1 MRVRR
6 LILVLAAV
14 TTMPLL
20 AQTPQRPDAARPEFR
35 TGTDLVEVDVIA
47 RDKNGLFVSDLAL
60 EDFEL
65 QEDGKPYA
73 VQQVYVRLAVPA
85 GSRSGL
91 PGAALSPGTGS
102 APNTGRPNLFVVVFD
117 DAHMS
122 LAGFKRAQAAALTL
136 FQSQLRDGDIGGV
149 VSNGR
154 MANGRLTSDRAELI
168 KAVKDAKPSGKTL
181 SDRMDEQLWP
191 RLAEIEAVRI
201 IVNNDQEMFDI
212 VTRRACDED
221 RAACN
226 GPAGDDVV
234 RGTIQAKAVQ
244 FSNNVRVEA
253 TKTLAMLQSVL
264 TGLARLEGPK
274 SVLLMSE
281 GFISEETWPDVR
293 DTVSNAARSGTRIYA
308 LDARGSG
315 RGLTSIESV
324 APSDT
329 ITRMYEQMDS
339 AADSINSLAVDT
351 AGFVVRNQNQ
361 FDRAIAQIAD
371 DAANYYVLGYLP
383 PSPADGK
390 FHRIRVSVK
399 RPGISIRSR
408 RGYTATPRPGT
419 VATMPPAVSGV
430 EPGSPPSVGSAST
443 SGVAAATA
451 DIAPASDPDVVSGFN
466 RTQTTSSESDTS
478 SVRLKPD
485 TTYTSATSTASPST
499 IRVRPDASKHIDLLL
514 PDPSADRAAAAG
526 WEAYQRG
533 DVETAR
539 ASLRV
544 AAASPVAEAWVHYA
558 LGQSEYALG
567 EYAPA
572 VRAWERVRAQAR
584 TFEPVYFD
592 LVDGYLQLKQH
603 DKAILLL
610 REGAS
615 NWPKDPDIFNALG
628 VVQTTRGA
636 VPDAIASFK
645 EAVRV
650 APGEAVSYFNLGRA
664 FELRYFRTRR
674 YNRQTQR
681 WIADE
686 RDRTA
691 ATEQYERYLAF
702 GGPYADAARE
712 GITRLK
718 WAATGQ

>member
-1 MRVRR
+1 MTVQR
-6 LILVLAAV
+6 LILGLAAV
-14 TTMPLL
+14 WTMPLL
-20 AQTPQRPDAARPEFR
+20 AQTPQRPDAAPPVFR

-47 RDKNGLFVSDLAL
+47 RDKNGFFVNDLAL

-65 QEDGKPYA
+65 QEDGKPYPM
-73 VQQVYVRLAVPA
+73 QQVYVRLAVPA
-85 GSRSGL
+85 GSRHGL
-91 PGAALSPGTGS
+91 PGAAPSPGTGA
-102 APNTGRPNLFVVVFD
+102 APNAGRPNLFVVVFD

-122 LAGFKRAQAAALTL
+122 LAGFKRTQAAALTL

-168 KAVKDAKPSGKTL
+168 KAVKDAKPSSTTL
-181 SDRMDEQLWP
+181 SNRMDEQLWP

-201 IVNNDQEMFDI
+201 IVNNDQEMFD
-212 VTRRACDED
+212 VVARRACDED
-221 RAACN
+221 RSACN
-226 GPAGDDVV
+226 APAGDDAV
-234 RGTIQAKAVQ
+234 RGMIHAKAFQ

-264 TGLARLEGPK
+264 TSLARLEGPK

-281 GFISEETWPDVR
+281 GFISDETWPEVR
-293 DTVSNAARSGTRIYA
+293 DTVSSAARSGTRLYA

-329 ITRMYEQMDS
+329 VTRMYEQMDS
-339 AADSINSLAVDT
+339 AGDSINSLAVDT
-351 AGFVVRNQNQ
+351 GGFVVRNQNQ

-371 DAANYYVLGYLP
+371 DAGNYYVLGYLP

-390 FHRIRVSVK
+390 FHRIRVKVK

-408 RGYTATPRPGT
+408 RGYTATPHPRAVT
-419 VATMPPAVSGV
+419 TTMAPPASTI
-430 EPGSPPSVGSAST
+430 EPASPPSLASAST
-443 SGVAAATA
+443 SDVAGSTP
-451 DIAPASDPDVVSGFN
+451 DIAPASTAASEPG
-466 RTQTTSSESDTS
+466 TSP
-478 SVRLKPD
+478 VRLKPD
-485 TTYTSATSTASPST
+485 TTYSSATSTASPSA

-539 ASLRV
+539 ASLSV

-567 EYAPA
+567 EYARA
-572 VRAWERVRAQAR
+572 VGEWEHVRAAAR

-603 DKAILLL
+603 DKAIRLL

-615 NWPKDPDIFNALG
+615 SWPKDPDIFNALG

-636 VPDAIASFK
+636 LPDAIASFK
-645 EAVRV
+645 EAIRV

-664 FELRYFRTRR
+664 LELRYFRTRR

-686 RDRTA
+686 KDRAA
-691 ATEQYERYLAF
+691 ATEQYERYLRF

-712 GITRLK
+712 GITRLN
-718 WAATGQ
+718 WTATGQ